1 MEPNTLSAWLL
12 LIIVCGALLSDL
24 RRDVR
29 RLVRGRSVVLIGIV
43 SWFLLEGIQL
53 SPVLR
58 TFSQA
63 TFDFSIFCVALSL
76 VGFLIGYH
84 LLRPSA
90 FFEPVAQQ
98 LVELDN
104 PDRLWRVI
112 VACAAIGFA
121 PVLYYSGF
129 QLLALLDGI
138 LGMRSSW
145 GGLIGRGRYGGFRDA
160 MLMLEQFALG
170 AGAVSTVLLLDR
182 RVGAGRRL
190 ACAGFALWPL
200 LRAYGSGTR
209 STMITAVLPVLAVVY
224 YRATPRWQKTLVVA
238 GLCSVPF
245 VYTFMA
251 AMVISRGSGEFQWS
265 DAGKAEY
272 VGSEMLQELAY
283 IVTNVPDKVPY
294 QWGYNYFVQVVNPIP
309 RFLWPGKPTLDS
321 GILMAQVKGMVNKE
335 GEVYLT
341 NSPGLI
347 GEMYLNLGILG
358 VFTLSLFGGWL
369 TRAWDRMGER
379 HASSISTMI
388 FYSMGL
394 GVLFILGRS
403 FTMNMFYSMM
413 FLYAGV
419 WLMNLIVP
427 PARRVTALCRVP
439 VRSA

>member
-1 MEPNTLSAWLL
+1 
-12 LIIVCGALLSDL
+12 VCGALFSEL

-43 SWFLLEGIQL
+43 SWFLLEGVQL

-58 TFSQA
+58 TFSQS
-63 TFDFSIFCVALSL
+63 TYDYCILCVALSL
-76 VGFLIGYH
+76 AGFLIGYH
-84 LLRPSA
+84 VLRPST

-98 LVELDN
+98 LIQLDN
-104 PDRLWRVI
+104 PSRLWRVV

-129 QLLALLDGI
+129 QLLTLMDGI

-145 GGLIGRGRYGGFRDA
+145 GGLIARGRYGGFRDA

-170 AGAVSTVLLLDR
+170 AGAISAILLFDKRAGGLR
-182 RVGAGRRL
+182 RI
-190 ACAGFALWPL
+190 ACAGFTLWPL

-224 YRATPRWQKTLVVA
+224 FRSPARWQKAFVWA
-238 GLCSVPF
+238 GICSIPVL
-245 VYTFMA
+245 YTFMA
-251 AMVISRGSGEFQWS
+251 AMVISRGSGEFRWS
-265 DAGKAEY
+265 DAEKAEY

-283 IVTNVPDKVPY
+283 IVTNVPESVPY
-294 QWGYNYFVQVVNPIP
+294 QAGYSYFVQVVNPIP

-321 GILMAQVKGMVNKE
+321 GILMAQVKGMVNKD
-335 GEVYLT
+335 GEVFLT

-347 GEMYLNLGILG
+347 GEMYLNFGIAG
-358 VFTLSLFGGWL
+358 VFALSLLGGWL
-369 TRAWDRMGER
+369 TRAWDLMGER
-379 HASSISTMI
+379 YAASISTMI

-403 FTMNMFYSMM
+403 FTMNMFYSML
-413 FLYAGV
+413 FLYVGV
-419 WLMNLIVP
+419 RLMNALVP
-427 PARRVTALCRVP
+427 QNRQAATLSQVPARPSL
-439 VRSA
+439 